1 MSVRLLHTADVHLGA
16 TFRVLG
22 DRGREQRR
30 QLEATF
36 ARVVT
41 LAIAEQVDVMLIAG
55 DLFDS
60 VPAARAHLGF
70 AAQELR
76 RLGDAGISACA
87 IAGNHDPLGEG
98 SAGVWRDLA
107 TAVPSVALFG
117 SSLEARVFPELD
129 LTVVGR
135 SRQQGLSAESPLDGL
150 PVRRT
155 TRFVVALAHGS
166 VQRPDVPAQFGQIT
180 HEEIQRTAVDYLALG
195 DWHSARDVGCG
206 GVSAWYSGAPEMI
219 DLDEPDSGNVCLVT
233 LDVPGKVDVVRTRV
247 GRRRGRRLDLDAAIL
262 GGPEAA
268 AQLIRAEADPDLA
281 LTVVLAGLS
290 SLADRVSAERLR
302 EELAGEFFRLEIRD
316 ESHLRPDV
324 IDPAQFPENTVL
336 GRFVRMMREEIA
348 GREGDARAIAEDAL
362 HWGVALLQG
371 KELWQ

>member
-30 QLEATF
+30 QLASTF
-36 ARVVT
+36 ARLIT
-41 LAIAEQVDVMLIAG
+41 LAIEEPVDLVLIAG
-55 DLFDS
+55 DLFDA
-60 VPAARAHLGF
+60 VAAARAHVGV

-76 RLGDAGISACA
+76 RLGDAGIPVCV

-107 TAVPSVALFG
+107 TAAPAVTVFGPSLQ
-117 SSLEARVFPELD
+117 ARVFPELD

-135 SRQQGLSAESPLDGL
+135 SCQRHLTSDSPLQGL
-150 PVRRT
+150 PVSRT

-166 VQRPDVPAQFGQIT
+166 VQRPDLAAQFGQIT
-180 HEEIQRTAVDYLALG
+180 REEIGRSGVDYVALG
-195 DWHSARDVGCG
+195 DWHSTRDVGHG
-206 GVSAWYSGAPEMI
+206 GVTAWYSGAPEMI

-233 LDVPGKVDVVRTRV
+233 LHAPGNVEVGRHRV
-247 GRRRGRRLDLDAAIL
+247 GRRRGRRLDLDVAAL
-262 GGPEAA
+262 GGADAVERR
-268 AQLIRAEADPDLA
+268 IRAEADPDLA
-281 LTVVLAGLS
+281 LTAVLGGLFA
-290 SLADRVSAERLR
+290 LADRVSAERLR
-302 EELAGEFFRLEIRD
+302 EELAAEFFRLEIRD

-324 IDPAQFPENTVL
+324 IDPAQFPDNTVL
-336 GRFVRMMREEIA
+336 GRFVRMVQAEIA
-348 GREGDARAIAEDAL
+348 GREGEARSIAEDAL

-371 KELWQ
+371 KELLS